1 MRVPSAS
8 NLRVLR
14 AEPRFARL
22 LAANL
27 TSGTGDWFSTVAVLS
42 LALQLTGSGL
52 AVGIT
57 LAVRVVPRLV
67 AGALAGVLADRF
79 PRKRILIVTD
89 LTSAGLALSF
99 LLANAPDR
107 VWVLYA
113 GTVLLVLSSILNAPA
128 RSAVIPSLVLPE
140 NLLAANALSGA
151 VEGSVI
157 LLGSLLG
164 GLISGAF
171 GPQTAFVVNALSFLL
186 SAALVA
192 SIPMAPAAESAG
204 RTPGA
209 SLRELLPL
217 LRSAPAVP
225 VIVLLATLWSVGGG
239 VINVLVTVYGIQVFH
254 AGNAGVGLLYGA
266 IGAGIL
272 FGGLLARRIA
282 TGRERHMLA
291 LAIVFEGGFH
301 ALLSQVPS
309 LALGMLFLLLSTLGA
324 GVGNACS
331 SYLLMRSTPDAL
343 LGRVFALLAT
353 VSGVTFSG
361 SLFLSGLL
369 LAVIPPRTLGLAGGL
384 LIAATGLVGIVLL
397 RRVPAPVPVPAS
409 ALAAGVESR
418 PSHAPVADRN

>member
-1 MRVPSAS
+1 MSVPSAS

-27 TSGTGDWFSTVAVLS
+27 TSGIGDWFSTVAVLS

-67 AGALAGVLADRF
+67 AGPLAGVLADRF
-79 PRKRILIVTD
+79 PRKRILIATD

-128 RSAVIPSLVLPE
+128 RSAVIPCLVLPE

-171 GPQTAFVVNALSFLL
+171 GPQAAFVVNALSFLL
-186 SAALVA
+186 SASLVA
-192 SIPMAPAAESAG
+192 SISIA
-204 RTPGA
+204 PGA
-209 SLRELLPL
+209 GSAARKASTSLRELLPL
-217 LRSAPAVP
+217 LRAAPAVP

-239 VINVLVTVYGIQVFH
+239 VINVLVTVYGITVFRD
-254 AGNAGVGLLYGA
+254 GNTGVGLLYGA

-272 FGGLLARRIA
+272 LGGLLARRA
-282 TGRERHMLA
+282 ASGRERQALA

-301 ALLSQVPS
+301 ALLSQAPS
-309 LALGMLFLLLSTLGA
+309 LAFAMLFLLLSTLGA

-369 LAVIPPRTLGLAGGL
+369 LAVVPPRALGLIGGL
-384 LIAATGLVGIVLL
+384 LTVSTGLVAIALL
-397 RRVPAPVPVPAS
+397 WKVPAPAPVPAV
-409 ALAAGVESR
+409 GVESR
-418 PSHAPVADRN
+418 SSATPAADLN